1 MARDL
6 SEVEPVAAGA
16 APQVLDLT
24 DLRRPTSL
32 AKQAKAPSSSGEE
45 DLETRNGGKSVG
57 LFLQKLDLSLVSQNP
72 GKWNANSEKIPHAA
86 QEKKT
91 SSRLFIEV
99 NLCWTG

>member
-24 DLRRPTSL
+24 DLRRPTGL

-57 LFLQKLDLSLVSQNP
+57 LFLQKLDLTSVFQHP
-72 GKWNANSEKIPHAA
+72 GKWNK
-86 QEKKT
+86 
-91 SSRLFIEV
+91 L
-99 NLCWTG
+99 